1 MPNIS
6 HKSPPKVS
14 VVCITYN
21 HGPYLRQA
29 LDGVLMQKTDFPFEV
44 LLGEDCSPDNSREI
58 LREYEGLHPGF
69 FRMFYR
75 EKNMGATS
83 NWADLFLRAKG
94 EYIITLETDDYWTDP
109 DKLQKQVDFLD
120 SHKSYIGCADN
131 CVEINEKGEF
141 VRRSFDMWNGGSD
154 FTLQDFLTHGFLCQT
169 TALMYRNFR
178 ISGEDYSIFTKA
190 SSIVGDLTL
199 LSLLLLKGSI
209 FLMLES
215 MSVYRRIRKK
225 GGSSFSSQPLAKTLP
240 ASMRQA
246 VILERYFQGEIEYV
260 QMKSHC
266 ITQYFYHW
274 IKGEEGFSA
283 ADLRSL
289 WKQAGPTARKKAV
302 LFILSYPV
310 RKVQNRRNRFLQKDH
325 PHE

>member
-14 VVCITYN
+14 VICTTYN

-29 LDGVLMQKTDFPFEV
+29 LDGVLIQKTDFPFEV

-58 LREYEGLHPGF
+58 LREYEERYPGF
-69 FRMFYR
+69 FQIFFR
-75 EKNMGATS
+75 EKNMGATN
-83 NWADLFLRAKG
+83 NWTDLFLRARG

-109 DKLQKQVDFLD
+109 DKLQKQADFLD
-120 SHKSYIGCADN
+120 SHKEYIGCADN
-131 CVEINEKGEF
+131 FIEINESGDIICQNSDTGNSG
-141 VRRSFDMWNGGSD
+141 RD
-154 FTLQDFLTHGFLCQT
+154 FTLQVFLTNGSLTQSA
-169 TALMYRNFR
+169 ALMHRNFR
-178 ISGEDYSIFTKA
+178 IDGEDYSIFTKS

-199 LSLLLLKGSI
+199 LSLLLLRGSI
-209 FLMLES
+209 FLMPES
-215 MSVYRRIRKK
+215 MSVYRRIKK
-225 GGSSFSSQPLAKTLP
+225 KDGTSFSSQPLAKTLP
-240 ASMRQA
+240 ASMRQM
-246 VILERYFQGEIEYV
+246 VMLEEYFRGKIEYTR
-260 QMKSHC
+260 MKSHC

-289 WKQAGPTARKKAV
+289 WKQAGPAARKKAV
-302 LFILSYPV
+302 LFILGYPV